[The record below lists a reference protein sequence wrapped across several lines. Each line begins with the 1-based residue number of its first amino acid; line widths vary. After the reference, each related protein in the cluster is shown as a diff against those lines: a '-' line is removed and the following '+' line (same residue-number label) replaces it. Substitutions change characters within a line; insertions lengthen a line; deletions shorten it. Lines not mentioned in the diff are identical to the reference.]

1 MAYTAY
7 GIMSEG
13 ARPGRNSCFMGY
25 IGTQSDK
32 AADAIEV
39 FMNLVDSMPEYP
51 ERIEAVKA
59 ALRQNA
65 QISKPSFRGK
75 TQTYDYWREMG
86 YSEDPARYNK
96 EAIDNLTFDQIKEF
110 YQQNIQGKPMTI
122 ILVGDP
128 KLINQK
134 ALQAK
139 YGKFIKPSKGKLF
152 APLDLDF

>member
-1 MAYTAY
+1 
-7 GIMSEG
+7 
-13 ARPGRNSCFMGY
+13 
-25 IGTQSDK
+25 
-32 AADAIEV
+32 
-39 FMNLVDSMPEYP
+39 
-51 ERIEAVKA
+51 
-59 ALRQNA
+59 
-65 QISKPSFRGK
+65 
-75 TQTYDYWREMG
+75 MG

-110 YQQNIQGKPMTI
+110 YLQNIQGKPMTI

-139 YGKFIKPSKGKLF
+139 YGKFIKPSKAKLF